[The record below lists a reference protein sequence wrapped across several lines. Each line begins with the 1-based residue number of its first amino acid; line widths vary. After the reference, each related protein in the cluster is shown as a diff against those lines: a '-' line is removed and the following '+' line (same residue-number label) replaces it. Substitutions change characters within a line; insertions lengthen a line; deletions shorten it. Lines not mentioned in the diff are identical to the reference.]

1 MVMKIFIFFSI
12 FFIFAKKE
20 TKMQSISA
28 CSRPSD
34 RHSERKEYIKDS
46 IDSETKISVIVAV
59 YNHFEWLRLILDA
72 LRMQTF
78 RQFEVV
84 IADDGSNEETVEK
97 IRDYITGHPELKIK
111 HIWQKDKGWR
121 KNLCLNEAIKA
132 ADGDYLLFIDGDCV
146 PHRKFVADHYR
157 LRRRRVVTGGRRVE
171 SEAPLSD
178 MLERMDSL
186 PENFFCIARRK
197 VLASIFRSPFGKT
210 LAQLRRMWRWPFI
223 FGHAFGCKN
232 QGILGANFGIF
243 REDLMR
249 VNGFDERYVNP
260 GTGEDCD
267 LDARLENAGVM
278 HVKYSHY
285 ALMIHR
291 HHNRLFWGAPE
302 NAELLRRAID
312 EKLTFTPYGIC
323 K

>member
-1 MVMKIFIFFSI
+1 MKIFIFFSF
-12 FFIFAKKE
+12 FFIFAKKV
-20 TKMQSISA
+20 TKMQSKSVCTIPPERSSA
-28 CSRPSD
+28 LY
-34 RHSERKEYIKDS
+34 KNIKATKDPE
-46 IDSETKISVIVAV
+46 IKISVIVAV
-59 YNHFEWLRLILDA
+59 YNHFEWLRLILDT

-84 IADDGSNEETVEK
+84 IADDGSNEETVGK
-97 IRDYITGHPELKIK
+97 IRNYISAYPELKVK
-111 HIWQKDKGWR
+111 HVRQEDKGWR
-121 KNLCLNEAIKA
+121 KNLCLNEAVKA
-132 ADGDYLLFIDGDCV
+132 SDGDYLVFIDGDCV
-146 PHRKFVADHYR
+146 PHRKFVEDHYR
-157 LRRRRVVTGGRRVE
+157 LRRQGIVTGGRRVE

-178 MLERMDSL
+178 MLERMDTL
-186 PENFFCIARRK
+186 PKNFFCLARLK

-210 LAQLRRMWRWPFI
+210 MAQLRRMWRWPFI

-243 REDLMR
+243 RDDLMR

-267 LDARLENAGVM
+267 LDARLENAGVH

-312 EKLTFTPYGIC
+312 EKITYTPYGIC